1 MIRKLISKA
10 ATIAL
15 FACFL
20 ITTGQL
26 IVFAQCIEDGNVLVG
41 RVGASV
47 VQIGAAESGGIGLGS
62 GMIVT
67 SDGYILTNAHVVHS
81 AKAIAVIV
89 QRSLP
94 AYPAVIVRE
103 SLAHDLALIKIAAT
117 NLPTVELGDSDQL
130 KLLDDVFAMG
140 FPAPTYS
147 FSATHG
153 KISAFRGP
161 FRTVIQFTAPIN
173 KANSGGPL
181 VNCEGKVV
189 GVVHARPSDTEVVG
203 TFYAIS
209 IDTAK
214 RTVLAGLPIPGVPEE
229 PMPVPPIPLPFT
241 PRSFTGG
248 QPVLPELTASSGIFS
263 SSTELLIFTSITG
276 AGFPNILGSA
286 FQWGYGIYTMRISL
300 ELHSLP
306 KYLIKNVFDRIDA
319 ALAGMEFLI
328 GPPWKHIRPYAG
340 FGIGWLYS
348 RLILGTQIT
357 VGPICFSLEANGTL
371 SPSNIPWLQI
381 KGGIGWS
388 F

>member
-1 MIRKLISKA
+1 MAHKLLGRA
-10 ATIAL
+10 ATITL
-15 FACFL
+15 FICFL
-20 ITTGQL
+20 VAVEQL
-26 IVFAQCIEDGNVLVG
+26 VAFSQCIEDGNVLVG

-47 VQIGAAESGGIGLGS
+47 VQIVTAEGGGIGLGS

-67 SDGYILTNAHVVHS
+67 SDGYILTNAHVVLS
-81 AKAIAVIV
+81 AKAIAVVV

-147 FSATHG
+147 FSATYG

-161 FRTVIQFTAPIN
+161 SRTVIQFTAPIN

-189 GVVHARPSDTEVVG
+189 GVVHARPLDTQVVG
-203 TFYAIS
+203 TFYAVS

-214 RTVLAGLPIPGVPEE
+214 RTVLAGLPIPGVPEK
-229 PMPVPPIPLPFT
+229 PMAVPPIPLPFA
-241 PRSFTGG
+241 PGSSTGG
-248 QPVLPELTASSGIFS
+248 QPALPALAVS
-263 SSTELLIFTSITG
+263 SSSFSNATELLIFTSVTG

-286 FQWGYGIYTMRISL
+286 FQWGYGIYTMRVSL

-306 KYLIKNVFDRIDA
+306 KYLIKNVFDHVDA

-328 GPPWKHIRPYAG
+328 GLPWKHIRPYTG